1 VLARRQ
7 AARAGA
13 HDRNPLRPVIH
24 CSNDL
29 EFCTLM
35 SANVMIFGRTGG
47 NTVCMQWRG
56 SRATFYNWKSIT
68 SAVPFVGCFL
78 VTND

>member
-13 HDRNPLRPVIH
+13 HDRHPLRPVIH

-35 SANVMIFGRTGG
+35 SANVMIFGRTAG
-47 NTVCMQWRG
+47 NTVCSGADHVQHFIIGNQLQVQCRSLAASW
-56 SRATFYNWKSIT
+56 
-68 SAVPFVGCFL
+68 
-78 VTND
+78 